1 MATVFLSHAT
11 KDDALTGDLLRWL
24 HENGFRDT
32 FVDHLDILGGD
43 NWTDRLRDQ
52 AAACR
57 VVICVLTEN
66 WLNSSDCFNEFQA
79 AWYMGKSILPLF
91 FVDIDAPGSGE
102 PARRLGRVLA
112 ETQGI
117 DLRGAIG
124 PDGTVDLAR
133 DPDTADLLARSLRAF
148 GAQSEIGLDPTAFS
162 IDPAARPTPF
172 PGLVSFGDRD
182 ADAAIFYGRSR
193 EIAEAIEELRSM
205 RANADRRPLAILG
218 VSGAGKSSFLKA
230 GILPRLRREPRSW
243 LPLRAFRPGIDG
255 LDGFARAI
263 SQTLA
268 DHGAVEAPGDIRAML
283 ESALAQGETAG
294 AAALDEVLDR
304 LSGKLRGAAGS
315 PGATILISVDQVEE
329 LLRDDS
335 PSTAGLIAYLAA
347 ANEGRR
353 GWMTVMTIRADRLP
367 DLQAHPGFG
376 QLKTR
381 GYDLRQM
388 PPFRFSDVMEQPA
401 ARYGVRLAPE
411 LVDALMDDAPQRDA
425 LPLLAFALQRLWDQ
439 FSADKELLLE
449 DYQRLGRLSGLLR
462 DAAER
467 ALAGLAPGDDTGPPP
482 GQPRDRARLAEGCF
496 IPTLVDVDADGKA
509 TRRTAFWAEFTPD
522 EQTLLRQ
529 FEAWRL
535 VVRRGVGVEATVEVA
550 HEALFREWDRMQAW
564 LEPEIARIGTLRG
577 ISDAA
582 RAWDQSDRNAS
593 LLTHRGQRLA
603 DARALLA
610 APRYRERLGATE
622 RAYLAACAAL
632 RRRGILTTSVAA
644 GVAVAAVGLGVWSW
658 QQSERRMVAEREA
671 GFTERVEAAMQA
683 QDISTLESFTY
694 FILQDPYARTR
705 DDRFAILRRVL
716 SSAKATVDPEYAI
729 ADFALE
735 ALDAPENSLFELE
748 YSAERGVDA
757 ELFPILWRPR
767 ADRIAADWGLPVPG
781 FLQLVENPAFPPRR
795 VVIRRAGDVVFD
807 AMLPETDGRHI
818 LDAAKLD
825 SDDLKAFFEANR
837 ASFASAEAVTGSP
850 DHYYVPD
857 WSVPIWNA
865 GRDREAGSRVLPP
878 GADFTLLLGNLI
890 VDAPQIVL
898 DTAAVDYFFRRF
910 PEAYDITVDE
920 YLAIRGPH
928 VREDL
933 MAWLDAGHS
942 LDDIL
947 FSLGLIAS
955 YGPRETEI
963 DMAAAH
969 EGAAWQAG
977 LYMHGPIRRTRQV
990 AALSEE
996 NDPFASGSFAQS
1008 AYSRPSAPAS
1018 IAPDRTERISLR
1030 TPEADTALTD
1040 PAREATDPLTAP
1052 VRLLLPAPD
1061 ISQPFETWNPVARA
1075 IYRDRSLQL
1084 SEAFLDTRDAT
1095 LDRLRRQTGL
1105 VTLDIAIRSDTR
1117 LGPGDVAVEILDS
1130 DWSAPL
1136 TPDAQDPDGV
1146 IDAVFRALETRVLS
1160 DPARFVFPHD
1170 MAGYLD
1176 TAAPDRKR
1184 WALET
1189 FAHTDLMQLV
1199 AGLVRHETSGA
1210 RPDGAGPA
1218 HLPRFDWLLGALV
1231 FSVAA
1236 NGVSDGEAHLGLWR
1250 DLSDRAA
1257 MPEPPAAPQG
1267 DVGTLVADGV
1277 ASLLADDVSAA
1288 RTAFER
1294 AIAQDA
1300 GAARESFLAA
1310 YSAAAP
1316 QMLASRLRDACRSSA
1331 SPDLGRLGV
1340 QQLDLVLDTA
1350 LDREDSTRFGLCR
1363 LAAQDQVGARDWL
1376 DGAITYAAT
1385 LRPDD
1390 DLTPEDAVWLGRTI
1404 WQRHDPL
1411 SETPGALAVGERF
1424 LLSGIRRTDDPA
1436 RTDALGQALAADCYD
1451 RIDARPCMRRVM
1463 ALAEQAGKPEIGL
1476 FAAEALA
1483 ASHDPGDR
1491 QRVTAMLDLFQA
1503 ARGPAPDYAGQR
1515 ADWYAA
1521 YVSFLRGLVAQ
1532 ASGEASARGH
1542 LTRAMDHPAFRFAAI
1557 PALTQVI
1564 AEEDGPGP
1572 AQALIED
1579 AIAAAEVAAVDPT
1592 NLANLH
1598 ALRLAQAI
1606 EAGTGDDHLAD
1617 MIDLP
1622 RTTDCLQA
1630 YTGPCAAPWLWRAS
1644 AQVLYRFQDW
1654 QTVARTVTDRV
1665 DHPYAKLVA
1674 LMLHAQGGDV
1684 AGAPALL
1691 RRAWQRIDPATW
1703 DKRLELEDQ
1712 AVWREVLLAAAL
1724 GEEID
1729 GYALDTLRAV
1739 LQDPAAFD
1747 GHALSKIGLSRKEL
1761 LTEALFYS
1769 ALRDIALGR
1778 AEEGL
1783 TLLRQ
1788 TREVGYTPALE
1799 HAYAKRLL
1807 AQLEQAER

>member
-66 WLNSSDCFNEFQA
+66 WLTSSDCFNEFQA

-91 FVDIDAPGSGE
+91 FVDIDAPGTGE

-117 DLRGAIG
+117 DLRGALA
-124 PDGTVDLAR
+124 PDGTIDLSR
-133 DPDTADLLARSLRAF
+133 DPGTADLLARSLRAF

-243 LPLRAFRPGIDG
+243 LPLRVFRPGIDP

-268 DHGAVEAPGDIRAML
+268 DHGAAEAPGEIRATL
-283 ESALAQGETAG
+283 EGALAADTGDD
-294 AAALDEVLDR
+294 ALGNTLDR
-304 LSGKLRGAAGS
+304 LSEKLRTAAGS

-335 PSTAGLIAYLAA
+335 PTAARLIACLAA
-347 ANEGRR
+347 AGEGRR
-353 GWMTVMTIRADRLP
+353 GWMTAMTIRADRLP

-401 ARYGVRLAPE
+401 ARYGVHLAPE
-411 LVDALMDDAPQRDA
+411 LVDALMDDSPERDA

-467 ALAGLAPGDDTGPPP
+467 ALAGVAPGDDTGPPP
-482 GQPRDRARLAEGCF
+482 GQQKDRAALAETCF
-496 IPTLVDVDADGKA
+496 IPALVDVDADGKA
-509 TRRTAFWAEFTPD
+509 TRRTALWAGFSPE
-522 EQTLLRQ
+522 EQALLRQ

-535 VVRRGVGVEATVEVA
+535 IVRRGVGEEATVEVA

-564 LEPEIARIGTLRG
+564 LEPEIARIATLRG
-577 ISDAA
+577 IGDAA
-582 RAWDQSDRNAS
+582 RAWEQSGRNPS

-610 APRYRERLGATE
+610 NPRYRDRLDSTD
-622 RAYLAACAAL
+622 RAYLAACTRL
-632 RRRGILTTSVAA
+632 RRRGILTTTIAA

-671 GFTERVEAAMQA
+671 GFDERVAAAMQA

-694 FILQDPYARTR
+694 YILQDPYARTR
-705 DDRFAILRRVL
+705 EDRFAILRRVL
-716 SSAKATVDPEYAI
+716 SSAQTTVDPEYAI

-735 ALDAPENSLFELE
+735 ALDSPESSLFELE
-748 YSAERGVDA
+748 YSSERGVDA

-767 ADRIAADWGLPVPG
+767 ADRIAGEWGLPVPG

-795 VVIRRAGDVVFD
+795 VVIRRAGEVVFD

-818 LDAAKLD
+818 LETSKLD
-825 SDDLKAFFEANR
+825 SDDLKTFFEANR
-837 ASFASAEAVTGSP
+837 ASFAPAEAVTGSP

-890 VDAPQIVL
+890 VDDPQIVL

-910 PEAYDITVDE
+910 PEAYDITVNE

-928 VREDL
+928 VREDML
-933 MAWLDAGHS
+933 AWLDAGHS
-942 LDDIL
+942 LDDML

-955 YGPRETEI
+955 HGPGAREI

-969 EGAAWQAG
+969 EGAGWQAG
-977 LYMHGPIRRTRQV
+977 LYMHGPIRRTREV

-996 NDPFASGSFAQS
+996 NDPFAAGSFGQS

-1018 IAPDRTERISLR
+1018 IAPDRGERVTLR
-1030 TPEADTALTD
+1030 TADTEQSVSGTG
-1040 PAREATDPLTAP
+1040 RETTDPLTAP
-1052 VRLLLPAPD
+1052 VRLLLPTPD
-1061 ISQPFETWNPVARA
+1061 AGQPFEAWHPVAQA
-1075 IYRDRSLQL
+1075 LYRDRTLQL
-1084 SEAFLDTRDAT
+1084 SDTFLDTRDAT
-1095 LDRLRRQTGL
+1095 LDRLRRKTGL
-1105 VTLDIAIRSDTR
+1105 VTLDIAVRSDAR

-1130 DWSAPL
+1130 DWTEPL
-1136 TPDAQDPDGV
+1136 TPDTDDPAAT
-1146 IDAVFRALETRVLS
+1146 IEAVFRALETRVLS

-1176 TAAPDRKR
+1176 SAAPGRKR

-1189 FAHTDLMQLV
+1189 FAYTDLMQLV

-1210 RPDGAGPA
+1210 RPDGADAA
-1218 HLPRFDWLLGALV
+1218 HLLRFDWLLGALV
-1231 FSVAA
+1231 YSVAA
-1236 NGVSDGEAHLGLWR
+1236 HGVTDGEAHLALWR

-1257 MPEPPAAPQG
+1257 GPGASTAPESTATAA
-1267 DVGTLVADGV
+1267 VADGV
-1277 ASLLADDVSAA
+1277 AHLLADDIPAA
-1288 RTAFER
+1288 KAAFER
-1294 AIAQDA
+1294 AITQDPE
-1300 GAARESFLAA
+1300 AARDSFLTA
-1310 YSAAAP
+1310 YANAAP
-1316 QMLASRLRDACRSSA
+1316 AMLADRLRDDCRA
-1331 SPDLGRLGV
+1331 PTRPDLGQLGI
-1340 QQLDLVLDTA
+1340 QQLDLVLATNPAPD
-1350 LDREDSTRFGLCR
+1350 DSTLFGLCR
-1363 LAAQDQVGARDWL
+1363 LAAQDKAGTRDWL
-1376 DGAITYAAT
+1376 DAAIAYAAT
-1385 LRPDD
+1385 LRAED
-1390 DLTPEDAVWLGRTI
+1390 DLDPEEAVWLGRTI

-1411 SETPGALAVGERF
+1411 SETPGALAVGQRF
-1424 LLSGIRRTDDPA
+1424 LQGGTSRIDDPA
-1436 RTDALGQALAADCYD
+1436 RTDALGQALATDCYD
-1451 RIDARPCMRRVM
+1451 RIDTRPCMRRVM

-1483 ASHDPGDR
+1483 ASNAPADR
-1491 QRVTAMLDLFQA
+1491 ERVTAMLDLFQA
-1503 ARGPAPDYAGQR
+1503 ARGLAPDYAGPK

-1521 YVSFLRGLVAQ
+1521 YVSFLRGLLAQ
-1532 ASGEASARGH
+1532 AAGDGDAKAH
-1542 LTRAMDHPAFRFAAI
+1542 LNRAMGHPAFRFAVL
-1557 PALTQVI
+1557 PALSQVT
-1564 AEEDGPGP
+1564 AAQDGPD
-1572 AQALIED
+1572 AARALVED
-1579 AIAAAEVAAVDPT
+1579 ALSAADVASVDPA

-1598 ALRLAQAI
+1598 ALNLAQAI
-1606 EAGTGDDHLAD
+1606 EAGTGEALLPA
-1617 MIDLP
+1617 MVDLP
-1622 RTTDCLQA
+1622 RDTDCLQD
-1630 YTGPCAAPWLWRAS
+1630 YTGPCAAPWLWRAA
-1644 AQVLYRFQDW
+1644 AQVLYRHQDW

-1665 DHPYAKLVA
+1665 EHPYARLVS
-1674 LMLHAQGGDV
+1674 LMLYAQGGDL

-1691 RRAWQRIDPATW
+1691 RRNWQRVDPTTW
-1703 DKRLELEDQ
+1703 DRRLALEDA

-1724 GEEID
+1724 GEEVD
-1729 GYALDTLRAV
+1729 GYRLDHLIGL
-1739 LQDPAAFD
+1739 LQDPAQFD
-1747 GHALSKIGLSRKEL
+1747 GHALSKIGLPREEL

-1769 ALRDIALGR
+1769 AMREIAQGR
-1778 AEEGL
+1778 TEDGL

-1788 TREVGYTPALE
+1788 TRETGYTPALE
-1799 HAYAKRLL
+1799 HAYAKRFL

>member
-91 FVDIDAPGSGE
+91 FVDIDAPGTGE

-112 ETQGI
+112 ESQGI
-117 DLRGAIG
+117 DLRGALA
-124 PDGTVDLAR
+124 PDGTLDLSR
-133 DPDTADLLARSLRAF
+133 DSDTADLLARSLRAF
-148 GAQSEIGLDPTAFS
+148 GAQSEIGLDPTAFA

-230 GILPRLRREPRSW
+230 GVIPRLRREPRSW
-243 LPLRAFRPGIDG
+243 LPLRVFRPGVDA

-268 DHGAVEAPGDIRAML
+268 DHGAVEAPGEIRAQL
-283 ESALAQGETAG
+283 EGALDDVSGSDALAG
-294 AAALDEVLDR
+294 LLDR
-304 LSGKLRGAAGS
+304 LADRLRTAAGT
-315 PGATILISVDQVEE
+315 PVATILISVDQVEE

-335 PSTAGLIAYLAA
+335 PSATRLIACLATA
-347 ANEGRR
+347 SEGRR
-353 GWMTVMTIRADRLP
+353 DWMTAMTIRADRLP

-401 ARYGVRLAPE
+401 ARYGVRLSPE
-411 LVDALMDDAPQRDA
+411 LVDALMDDAPERDA

-467 ALAGLAPGDDTGPPP
+467 ALAGVASGEDTGPPQ
-482 GQPRDRARLAEGCF
+482 GQPKDRAALAERCF
-496 IPTLVDVDADGKA
+496 IPALVDVDADGKA
-509 TRRTAFWAEFTPD
+509 TRRTAMWAEFSPE
-522 EQTLLRQ
+522 EQALMRQ

-535 VVRRGVGVEATVEVA
+535 IVRRGVGAEATVEVA

-564 LEPEIARIGTLRG
+564 LEPEIARIATLRG
-577 ISDAA
+577 VSDAA
-582 RAWDQSDRNAS
+582 RAWEQSGRNTA
-593 LLTHRGQRLA
+593 LLTHRGQRLTE
-603 DARALLA
+603 ARALLA
-610 APRYRERLGATE
+610 APRYRDRLSAND
-622 RAYLAACAAL
+622 RAYLAACAGL
-632 RRRGILTTSVAA
+632 RRRGILTTSLAA
-644 GVAVAAVGLGVWSW
+644 GVAVAALGLGIWSYL
-658 QQSERRMVAEREA
+658 QSERRMVAEREA
-671 GFTERVEAAMQA
+671 GFAERVEAAMQA

-694 FILQDPYARTR
+694 YILQDPYARTR

-716 SSAKATVDPEYAI
+716 SSARATVDPEYAM
-729 ADFALE
+729 ADFAFA
-735 ALDAPENSLFELE
+735 ALDAPESGLFELE
-748 YSAERGVDA
+748 YSSERGVDA

-767 ADRIAADWGLPVPG
+767 ADRIAGQWGLPVPG
-781 FLQLVENPAFPPRR
+781 FFQLVENPAFPPRR
-795 VVIRRAGDVVFD
+795 VVIRRAGEVVFD

-818 LDAAKLD
+818 LDASKLD
-825 SDDLKAFFEANR
+825 SDDLTAFFDANR
-837 ASFASAEAVTGSP
+837 ASFASAEAVTGAP

-865 GRDREAGSRVLPP
+865 GRDREAGSRLLPP

-890 VDAPQIVL
+890 VEDPQIVL

-910 PEAYDITVDE
+910 PEAYDITVNE

-928 VREDL
+928 VREDML
-933 MAWLDAGHS
+933 AWLEAGHS
-942 LDDIL
+942 LDDML

-955 YGPRETEI
+955 HGPSAREI

-969 EGAAWQAG
+969 EGAGWQAG
-977 LYMHGPIRRTRQV
+977 LYMHGPIRRTREV

-996 NDPFASGSFAQS
+996 NDPFAAGSFGQS
-1008 AYSRPSAPAS
+1008 TYSRPSAPAS
-1018 IAPDRTERISLR
+1018 IPIDRSDRVSLR
-1030 TPEADTALTD
+1030 TADTADTISG

-1052 VRLLLPAPD
+1052 IRLLLPAPD
-1061 ISQPFETWNPVARA
+1061 TSRPFEDWHPVAQA
-1075 IYRDRSLQL
+1075 LYRDRTLQL
-1084 SEAFLDTRDAT
+1084 SDAFLDTRDAT
-1095 LDRLRRQTGL
+1095 LDRLRRKTGL
-1105 VTLDIAIRSDTR
+1105 VTLDVAVRSDAR

-1136 TPDAQDPDGV
+1136 TPEADDPAAT
-1146 IDAVFRALETRVLS
+1146 IETVFRALETRVLS

-1176 TAAPDRKR
+1176 TAAPGRKR

-1210 RPDGAGPA
+1210 RPDGADAA

-1236 NGVSDGEAHLGLWR
+1236 HGVTEGEAHLALWR
-1250 DLSDRAA
+1250 DLSDHAA
-1257 MPEPPAAPQG
+1257 RPDPVTPPETEAGAAI
-1267 DVGTLVADGV
+1267 ADGV
-1277 ASLLADDVSAA
+1277 AHLLADDIPAA

-1300 GAARESFLAA
+1300 ESARDSFLTTYA
-1310 YSAAAP
+1310 AAAP
-1316 QMLASRLRDACRSSA
+1316 DMLADRLRDDCRSPTR
-1331 SPDLGRLGV
+1331 PDLGQLGV
-1340 QQLDLVLDTA
+1340 QQLDLVLDTD
-1350 LDREDSTRFGLCR
+1350 LSRQDSTLFGLCR
-1363 LAAQDQVGARDWL
+1363 LAAQDKAGTRDWL
-1376 DGAITYAAT
+1376 DSAIAYAAT
-1385 LRPDD
+1385 LRSQD
-1390 DLTPEDAVWLGRTI
+1390 DLSPDEADWLGRTI
-1404 WQRHDPL
+1404 WQRHAPL
-1411 SETPGALAVGERF
+1411 SETPGALAVGQRF
-1424 LLSGIRRTDDPA
+1424 LLGGISRIDDPA
-1436 RTDALGQALAADCYD
+1436 RTDTLGQSLATDCYG
-1451 RIDARPCMRRVM
+1451 RIDTRPCMRRVM

-1483 ASHDPGDR
+1483 ASNAPADR
-1491 QRVTAMLDLFQA
+1491 QRVTAILDLFQA
-1503 ARGPAPDYAGQR
+1503 ARGLTPDYAGAK

-1532 ASGEASARGH
+1532 AAGDTGARAH
-1542 LTRAMDHPAFRFAAI
+1542 LTGAMVHPAFRFAVL
-1557 PALTQVI
+1557 PALTR
-1564 AEEDGPGP
+1564 ATTAEDGTD
-1572 AQALIED
+1572 AARALVAE
-1579 AIAAAEVAAVDPT
+1579 ALAAADVAAVDPT

-1598 ALRLAQAI
+1598 ALNLAQAI
-1606 EAGTGDDHLAD
+1606 EAGTGEALLSD
-1617 MIDLP
+1617 MVALP
-1622 RTTDCLQA
+1622 RNADCLQA
-1630 YTGPCAAPWLWRAS
+1630 YTGPCAAPWLWRAA
-1644 AQVLYRFQDW
+1644 AQVLYRHQDW

-1674 LMLHAQGGDV
+1674 LMLYAQGGDL

-1691 RRAWQRIDPATW
+1691 RRSWQRIDPATW
-1703 DKRLELEDQ
+1703 DRRLDLED
-1712 AVWREVLLAAAL
+1712 ANVWREVLLAAAL
-1724 GEEID
+1724 GEEVE
-1729 GYALDTLRAV
+1729 GYGLDHLLAILR
-1739 LQDPAAFD
+1739 DPAQFD
-1747 GHALSKIGLSRKEL
+1747 GHGLSKIGLPREEL

-1769 ALRDIALGR
+1769 AMREIAQGR
-1778 AEEGL
+1778 TKEGL

-1788 TREVGYTPALE
+1788 TRETGAAATLE
-1799 HAYAKRLL
+1799 YAYAKRFLD
-1807 AQLEQAER
+1807 QLEQADR

>member
-57 VVICVLTEN
+57 VVICVLTGN

-91 FVDIDAPGSGE
+91 FVDIDAPGTGE

-112 ETQGI
+112 ESQGI
-117 DLRGAIG
+117 DLRGALA
-124 PDGTVDLAR
+124 PDGTVDLSR

-230 GILPRLRREPRSW
+230 GVIPRLRREPRSW
-243 LPLRAFRPGIDG
+243 LPLRVFRPGIDA

-268 DHGAVEAPGDIRAML
+268 DHGAVEAPGEIRAML
-283 ESALAQGETAG
+283 EGALASDAG
-294 AAALDEVLDR
+294 ADALVELLDR
-304 LSGKLRGAAGS
+304 LAEKLRSAAGT

-335 PSTAGLIAYLAA
+335 PPAAQLIACLAA
-347 ANEGRR
+347 ASEARR
-353 GWMTVMTIRADRLP
+353 GWMTAMTIRADRLP

-411 LVDALMDDAPQRDA
+411 LVDALMDDAPERDA

-439 FSADKELLLE
+439 FSADKELLLD

-467 ALAGLAPGDDTGPPP
+467 ALAGVAPGEETGPPQ
-482 GQPRDRARLAEGCF
+482 GQPKDRAALAERCF
-496 IPTLVDVDADGKA
+496 IPALVDVDADGKA
-509 TRRTAFWAEFTPD
+509 TRRTALWAEFSPE
-522 EQTLLRQ
+522 EQSLLRQ

-535 VVRRGVGVEATVEVA
+535 IVRRGVGEEATVEVA
-550 HEALFREWDRMQAW
+550 HEALFREWDRMQVW
-564 LEPEIARIGTLRG
+564 LEPEIARIATLRAV
-577 ISDAA
+577 SDAA
-582 RAWDQSDRNAS
+582 RAWEQSGRNAS
-593 LLTHRGQRLA
+593 LLTHRGQRLS

-610 APRYRERLGATE
+610 DLRYRDRLGATE
-622 RAYLAACAAL
+622 RAYLAACARL
-632 RRRGILTTSVAA
+632 RRRGILTTSIAA
-644 GVAVAAVGLGVWSW
+644 GVAVAAVGLGTWSYL
-658 QQSERRMVAEREA
+658 QSERRMVAEREA
-671 GFTERVEAAMQA
+671 GFTERVETAMQA

-694 FILQDPYARTR
+694 YILQDPYARTR

-716 SSAKATVDPEYAI
+716 SSARATVDPEYAI

-735 ALDAPENSLFELE
+735 AL
-748 YSAERGVDA
+748 
-757 ELFPILWRPR
+757 
-767 ADRIAADWGLPVPG
+767 
-781 FLQLVENPAFPPRR
+781 
-795 VVIRRAGDVVFD
+795 
-807 AMLPETDGRHI
+807 
-818 LDAAKLD
+818 
-825 SDDLKAFFEANR
+825 
-837 ASFASAEAVTGSP
+837 
-850 DHYYVPD
+850 
-857 WSVPIWNA
+857 
-865 GRDREAGSRVLPP
+865 
-878 GADFTLLLGNLI
+878 
-890 VDAPQIVL
+890 VL

-928 VREDL
+928 VREDML
-933 MAWLDAGHS
+933 AWLDAGHS
-942 LDDIL
+942 LDDML

-955 YGPRETEI
+955 HGPAERDI

-969 EGAAWQAG
+969 EGAGWQAG
-977 LYMHGPIRRTRQV
+977 LYMHGPIRRTREV
-990 AALSEE
+990 AALSEK
-996 NDPFASGSFAQS
+996 NDPFAAGSFGQS

-1018 IAPDRTERISLR
+1018 IPDDRSERVTLRAADASDATEAVSG
-1030 TPEADTALTD
+1030 

-1052 VRLLLPAPD
+1052 VRLLLPTPD
-1061 ISQPFETWNPVARA
+1061 AGQPFDTWHPVAQA
-1075 IYRDRSLQL
+1075 LYRDRTLQL
-1084 SEAFLDTRDAT
+1084 SDAFLDTRDAT
-1095 LDRLRRQTGL
+1095 LDRLRRKTGL
-1105 VTLDIAIRSDTR
+1105 VTLDIAVRSDAR

-1136 TPDAQDPDGV
+1136 TPEADDPAAT
-1146 IDAVFRALETRVLS
+1146 IEAVFRALETRVLS

-1176 TAAPDRKR
+1176 TAAPGRKR

-1210 RPDGAGPA
+1210 RPNSADAA

-1236 NGVSDGEAHLGLWR
+1236 HGVADGEAHLTLWR

-1257 MPEPPAAPQG
+1257 RNDPVPTAQTE
-1267 DVGTLVADGV
+1267 VGTAVADGV
-1277 ASLLADDVSAA
+1277 AHLLADDLPAA
-1288 RTAFER
+1288 KTAFER
-1294 AIAQDA
+1294 AIALDA
-1300 GAARESFLAA
+1300 ETARNRFLAA
-1310 YSAAAP
+1310 YAAAAP
-1316 QMLASRLRDACRSSA
+1316 VMLADRLRDDCRTPTR
-1331 SPDLGRLGV
+1331 PDLGRPAV

-1350 LDREDSTRFGLCR
+1350 LPRQDSTLFGLCR
-1363 LAAQDQVGARDWL
+1363 LAAQDKAGTRDWL
-1376 DGAITYAAT
+1376 DSAIAYAAT
-1385 LRPDD
+1385 LRSEK
-1390 DLTPEDAVWLGRTI
+1390 DLTPDQAVWLGRTI
-1404 WQRHDPL
+1404 WQRHEPL
-1411 SETPGALAVGERF
+1411 SETPGALAVGQRF
-1424 LLSGIRRTDDPA
+1424 LLGGISRVDDPA
-1436 RTDALGQALAADCYD
+1436 RTDTLGQTLATDCYD
-1451 RIDARPCMRRVM
+1451 RIDTRPCMRRVM

-1483 ASHDPGDR
+1483 ASNAPADR

-1503 ARGPAPDYAGQR
+1503 ARGLTPDYAGPK

-1532 ASGEASARGH
+1532 AAGDSGAKAH
-1542 LTRAMDHPAFRFAAI
+1542 LTAAMVHPAFRFAVL
-1557 PALTQVI
+1557 PALTRATAAQ
-1564 AEEDGPGP
+1564 DGPD
-1572 AQALIED
+1572 AARALVAE
-1579 AIAAAEVAAVDPT
+1579 ALAAADVAAVDPT

-1598 ALRLAQAI
+1598 ALNLAQAI
-1606 EAGTGDDHLAD
+1606 EAGTGDDLLSEMVA
-1617 MIDLP
+1617 LP
-1622 RTTDCLQA
+1622 RSTDCLQD
-1630 YTGPCAAPWLWRAS
+1630 YTGPCAAPWLWRAA
-1644 AQVLYRFQDW
+1644 AQVLYRYQDW

-1674 LMLHAQGGDV
+1674 LMLYAQGGEL

-1691 RRAWQRIDPATW
+1691 RRNWQRVDPSTW
-1703 DKRLELEDQ
+1703 DRRLDLEDDG
-1712 AVWREVLLAAAL
+1712 VWREVLLAAAL
-1724 GEEID
+1724 GEEVE
-1729 GYALDTLRAV
+1729 GYALDRLLAI
-1739 LQDPAAFD
+1739 LQDPARFD
-1747 GHALSKIGLSRKEL
+1747 GHGLSKIGLARKEL

-1769 ALRDIALGR
+1769 AMRELAGGR
-1778 AEEGL
+1778 AEDGV

-1788 TREVGYTPALE
+1788 TRDAGDPATLE
-1799 HAYAKRLL
+1799 YAYAKRLL

>member
-57 VVICVLTEN
+57 VVICVLTEH

-91 FVDIDAPGSGE
+91 FVDIEAPGSGE

-117 DLRGAIG
+117 DLRGALA
-124 PDGTVDLAR
+124 PDGTIDLSH

-148 GAQSEIGLDPTAFS
+148 GAQSEIGLDPTAFA
-162 IDPAARPTPF
+162 IDPTARPTPF
-172 PGLVSFGDRD
+172 PGLLSFGDRD
-182 ADAAIFYGRSR
+182 ADAAVFYGRSR

-230 GILPRLRREPRSW
+230 GIIPRLRREPRSW
-243 LPLRAFRPGIDG
+243 LPLRVFRPGIDA
-255 LDGFARAI
+255 LDSFARAI

-268 DHGAVEAPGDIRAML
+268 DHGAAKAPGEIRAML
-283 ESALAQGETAG
+283 EAALAEVDGAQNTAI
-294 AAALDEVLDR
+294 LDALDR
-304 LSGKLRGAAGS
+304 LSEQLRTAAGAPS
-315 PGATILISVDQVEE
+315 ATILISVDQVEE

-335 PSTAGLIAYLAA
+335 PSAARLIACLAA
-347 ANEGRR
+347 ASEGRR
-353 GWMTVMTIRADRLP
+353 GWMTALTIRADRLP

-376 QLKTR
+376 RLKTR

-411 LVDALMDDAPQRDA
+411 LVDALMDDAPERDA

-467 ALAGLAPGDDTGPPP
+467 ALAGVAPGEDTGPPP
-482 GQPRDRARLAEGCF
+482 GQPKDRAKLAEGCF
-496 IPTLVDVDADGKA
+496 IPALVDVDADGKA
-509 TRRTAFWAEFTPD
+509 TRRTAFWAEFSPE

-535 VVRRGVGVEATVEVA
+535 VVRRGVGDEATVEVA

-564 LEPEIARIGTLRG
+564 LEPEIARIGTLRAVTE
-577 ISDAA
+577 AA
-582 RAWDQSDRNAS
+582 RAWDQSGRNTA
-593 LLTHRGQRLA
+593 LLTHRAQRLA

-610 APRYRERLGATE
+610 NQRYRDRLGTTE
-622 RAYLAACAAL
+622 RAYLAACAGL

-644 GVAVAAVGLGVWSW
+644 GVAVAAVGLGAWSW
-658 QQSERRMVAEREA
+658 QQSERRLVAEREA

-683 QDISTLESFTY
+683 EDISTLESFTY
-694 FILQDPYARTR
+694 YILQDPYARTR

-716 SSAKATVDPEYAI
+716 SSAKTTIDPEYAI

-735 ALDAPENSLFELE
+735 ALDAPESSLFELE
-748 YSAERGVDA
+748 YSTERGVDA

-795 VVIRRAGDVVFD
+795 VVIRRAGEVVFD

-825 SDDLKAFFEANR
+825 SDDLKAFFDANR
-837 ASFASAEAVTGSP
+837 ASFAPAEAVTGSP
-850 DHYYVPD
+850 NHYYVPD

-865 GRDREAGSRVLPP
+865 GRNRDAGSRLLPP

-890 VDAPQIVL
+890 VDDPQIVL

-933 MAWLDAGHS
+933 LAWLDAGHS

-955 YGPRETEI
+955 HGPRETEI

-990 AALSEE
+990 AALTDKR
-996 NDPFASGSFAQS
+996 DPFAAGSFGQS
-1008 AYSRPSAPAS
+1008 TYSRPSAPAS
-1018 IAPDRTERISLR
+1018 IPTDRSERITLH
-1030 TPEADTALTD
+1030 TPKAEATATS
-1040 PAREATDPLTAP
+1040 PARETADPLTAP
-1052 VRLLLPAPD
+1052 VRLLLPAADP
-1061 ISQPFETWNPVARA
+1061 SQPFEAWHPVAKA
-1075 IYRDRSLQL
+1075 IYRDRTLQL
-1084 SEAFLDTRDAT
+1084 SDDFLDTRDAT
-1095 LDRLRRQTGL
+1095 LSRLRRQTGL
-1105 VTLDIAIRSDTR
+1105 VTLDIAIRSDIR

-1130 DWSAPL
+1130 DWSAPV
-1136 TPDAQDPDGV
+1136 TPDTDDPTAT
-1146 IDAVFRALETRVLS
+1146 IEAVFRALETRVLS

-1176 TAAPDRKR
+1176 AAAPGRKR

-1210 RPDGAGPA
+1210 RPDNAIA
-1218 HLPRFDWLLGALV
+1218 AQLPRFDWLLGALV
-1231 FSVAA
+1231 FSAAA
-1236 NGVSDGEAHLGLWR
+1236 NDVSDGAGHLALWR
-1250 DLSDRAA
+1250 DLSDRTA
-1257 MPEPPAAPQG
+1257 MADPPTPPDTQVSAMVAEGVAHLMADETPAAK
-1267 DVGTLVADGV
+1267 A
-1277 ASLLADDVSAA
+1277 
-1288 RTAFER
+1288 AFER
-1294 AIAQDA
+1294 AVEQDA
-1300 GAARESFLAA
+1300 ETARESFVSA
-1310 YSAAAP
+1310 YAAAAP
-1316 QMLASRLRDACRSSA
+1316 EMLVRRLREDCSA
-1331 SPDLGRLGV
+1331 ATSPDLGLLGV
-1340 QQLDLVLDTA
+1340 QQLDLVLDTD
-1350 LDREDSTRFGLCR
+1350 LDPEDSTRFGLCR
-1363 LAAQDQVGARDWL
+1363 LTAQDRVGTRDWL
-1376 DGAITYAAT
+1376 DEAISYAAS
-1385 LRPDD
+1385 LRSEDE
-1390 DLTPEDAVWLGRTI
+1390 LAPEGAVWFGRTI

-1411 SETPGALAVGERF
+1411 SETPGALAVGQRF
-1424 LLSGIRRTDDPA
+1424 LLAGIRRIDDPA
-1436 RTDALGQALAADCYD
+1436 RTDALGQALATDCYD
-1451 RIDARPCMRRVM
+1451 RIDTRPCMRRVM

-1483 ASHDPGDR
+1483 TSADPQDR

-1503 ARGPAPDYAGQR
+1503 ARGLSPDYAGPK

-1521 YVSFLRGLVAQ
+1521 YVSFQRGLVAQ
-1532 ASGEASARGH
+1532 ADSDPDAKAQ
-1542 LTRAMDHPAFRFAAI
+1542 LARAMAHPAFRFAAI
-1557 PALTQVI
+1557 PALAQVT
-1564 AEEDGPGP
+1564 AREDGPD
-1572 AQALIED
+1572 AAKALVDE
-1579 AIAAAEVAAVDPT
+1579 ALAATDVADVDPT
-1592 NLANLH
+1592 NLANLR
-1598 ALRLAQAI
+1598 ALHLAQAI
-1606 EAGTGDDHLAD
+1606 EAGTGDDLIAD
-1617 MIDLP
+1617 MVALP
-1622 RTTDCLQA
+1622 RSTDCLQD
-1630 YTGPCAAPWLWRAS
+1630 YTGPCAAPWLWRAG
-1644 AQVLYRFQDW
+1644 AQVLYRYQDW

-1674 LMLHAQGGDV
+1674 LMLYAQGGEV

-1691 RRAWQRIDPATW
+1691 RRNWQRIDPTTW
-1703 DKRLELEDQ
+1703 NRRLELEDE

-1724 GEEID
+1724 AEDVEGF
-1729 GYALDTLRAV
+1729 ALDHLLTM

-1747 GHALSKIGLSRKEL
+1747 RHRLSKIGLSREEL

-1769 ALRDIALGR
+1769 AMREIAEGR
-1778 AEEGL
+1778 SDEGL
-1783 TLLRQ
+1783 ALLRQ
-1788 TREVGYTPALE
+1788 TREAGYAPALE
-1799 HAYAKRLL
+1799 YAYAKRFLT
-1807 AQLEQAER
+1807 QLEQAER

>member
-57 VVICVLTEN
+57 VVICVLTGN

-91 FVDIDAPGSGE
+91 FVDIEAPGSGE
-102 PARRLGRVLA
+102 PARRLSRVLA

-117 DLRGAIG
+117 DLRGALA
-124 PDGTVDLAR
+124 PDGRIDLSR
-133 DPDTADLLARSLRAF
+133 DADTADLLARSLRAF
-148 GAQSEIGLDPTAFS
+148 GAQSEIGLDPTAFA

-230 GILPRLRREPRSW
+230 GVIPRLRREPRSW
-243 LPLRAFRPGIDG
+243 LPLRVFRPGIDA
-255 LDGFARAI
+255 LDGFARAL

-268 DHGAVEAPGDIRAML
+268 DHGTAEAPGEIRAML
-283 ESALAQGETAG
+283 EGALAEGAG
-294 AAALDEVLDR
+294 PEALLDALDR
-304 LSGKLRGAAGS
+304 LAEKLRSAAGS

-335 PSTAGLIAYLAA
+335 PAAARLIACLAA
-347 ANEGRR
+347 ASEGRR
-353 GWMTVMTIRADRLP
+353 GWMTAMTIRADRLP

-411 LVDALMDDAPQRDA
+411 LVDALMDDAPERDA

-467 ALAGLAPGDDTGPPP
+467 ALAGVAPGENTGPPP
-482 GQPRDRARLAEGCF
+482 GHPKDQAKLAEGCF
-496 IPTLVDVDADGKA
+496 IPALVDVDADGKA
-509 TRRTAFWAEFTPD
+509 TRRTAFWAEFSPE
-522 EQTLLRQ
+522 EQSLLRQ

-535 VVRRGVGVEATVEVA
+535 VVRRGVGEEATVEVA

-564 LEPEIARIGTLRG
+564 LEPEIARIGTLRAVA
-577 ISDAA
+577 DAA
-582 RAWDQSDRNAS
+582 RAWDQSGRNTG

-603 DARALLA
+603 EARALLA
-610 APRYRERLGATE
+610 DPRYRDRLGATE
-622 RAYLAACAAL
+622 RAYLGACAGL

-644 GVAVAAVGLGVWSW
+644 GVAVAAVGLGAWSW

-694 FILQDPYARTR
+694 YILQDPYARTR

-716 SSAKATVDPEYAI
+716 SSAKASVDPEYAI

-735 ALDAPENSLFELE
+735 ALDAPESSLFELE

-757 ELFPILWRPR
+757 GLFPILWRPR

-795 VVIRRAGDVVFD
+795 VVIRRAGEVVFD

-818 LDAAKLD
+818 LDVSKLA
-825 SDDLKAFFEANR
+825 SSDLKAFFDANR

-865 GRDREAGSRVLPP
+865 GRDRDGGSRVLPP

-890 VDAPQIVL
+890 VDDPQIVL

-933 MAWLDAGHS
+933 LAWLDAGHS

-955 YGPRETEI
+955 HGPRETRI

-990 AALSEE
+990 AAISEKH
-996 NDPFASGSFAQS
+996 DPFAAGSFGQS
-1008 AYSRPSAPAS
+1008 TYSRPSAPAS
-1018 IAPDRTERISLR
+1018 IPIDRGERVSLR
-1030 TPEADTALTD
+1030 TATADDTVTD
-1040 PAREATDPLTAP
+1040 PARDTADPLTAP

-1061 ISQPFETWNPVARA
+1061 PGQQFETWNPVAKA
-1075 IYRDRSLQL
+1075 IYRDRTLQL
-1084 SEAFLDTRDAT
+1084 SDAFLDTRDAT
-1095 LDRLRRQTGL
+1095 LDRLRRKTGL
-1105 VTLDIAIRSDTR
+1105 VTLDIAVRSDTR

-1130 DWSAPL
+1130 DWSAPV
-1136 TPDAQDPDGV
+1136 TPDAEDPNAT
-1146 IDAVFRALETRVLS
+1146 IEAVFRALETRVLA

-1176 TAAPDRKR
+1176 TAAPGRKR

-1199 AGLVRHETSGA
+1199 AGLVRHETSGS
-1210 RPDGAGPA
+1210 RPDGAGAA

-1236 NGVSDGEAHLGLWR
+1236 HDAPDGEAHLALWR

-1257 MPEPPAAPQG
+1257 MTDPPAAP
-1267 DVGTLVADGV
+1267 DTAASATVAEGIGH
-1277 ASLLADDVSAA
+1277 LLADDVPAA
-1288 RTAFER
+1288 KAAFER
-1294 AIAQDA
+1294 AVAQDA
-1300 GAARESFLAA
+1300 ASARKSFLATYA
-1310 YSAAAP
+1310 DTADG
-1316 QMLASRLRDACRSSA
+1316 MLATRLRDECRSA
-1331 SPDLGRLGV
+1331 TRPDLGRLGV
-1340 QQLDLVLDTA
+1340 AQLDLVLDTD
-1350 LDREDSTRFGLCR
+1350 LPREDSTRFSLCR
-1363 LAAQDQVGARDWL
+1363 LAAQDKAGMRDWL
-1376 DGAITYAAT
+1376 DGAIAFAAS
-1385 LRPDD
+1385 LRSDD
-1390 DLTPEDAVWLGRTI
+1390 DLAPDDAIWLGRTI

-1411 SETPGALAVGERF
+1411 SETPGALAVGQRF
-1424 LLSGIRRTDDPA
+1424 LLGGIARLDDPA
-1436 RTDALGQALAADCYD
+1436 RSDALGQALATDCYD
-1451 RIDARPCMRRVM
+1451 RIDTRPCMRRVM

-1476 FAAEALA
+1476 FAAEGLA
-1483 ASHDPGDR
+1483 ASSDPADR
-1491 QRVTAMLDLFQA
+1491 RRVTAMLDLFQA
-1503 ARGPAPDYAGQR
+1503 ARGLTPDYAGSQ

-1532 ASGEASARGH
+1532 AAGEATAREH
-1542 LTRAMDHPAFRFAAI
+1542 LARAMDHPAFRFAAL
-1557 PALTQVI
+1557 PALTQVT
-1564 AEEDGPGP
+1564 AARDGP
-1572 AQALIED
+1572 D
-1579 AIAAAEVAAVDPT
+1579 AAAALVEEALAAADVATVEPT

-1598 ALRLAQAI
+1598 ALHLAQAI
-1606 EAGTGDDHLAD
+1606 EAGTGDELLSD
-1617 MIDLP
+1617 MVALP
-1622 RTTDCLQA
+1622 RTTDCLQQ
-1630 YTGPCAAPWLWRAS
+1630 YTGPCAAPWLWRGA
-1644 AQVLYRFQDW
+1644 AQVLYRYQDW

-1665 DHPYAKLVA
+1665 DHPYARLVA
-1674 LMLHAQGGDV
+1674 LMLYAQGGDI

-1691 RRAWQRIDPATW
+1691 RRNWQRIDPTTW
-1703 DKRLELEDQ
+1703 DRRLDLEDEG
-1712 AVWREVLLAAAL
+1712 VWREVLLAAAL
-1724 GEEID
+1724 GEEVE
-1729 GYALDTLRAV
+1729 GYALDHLRAI

-1747 GHALSKIGLSRKEL
+1747 GHGLSKIGLSRDEL

-1769 ALRDIALGR
+1769 AMREIAQGR
-1778 AEEGL
+1778 TEEGL
-1783 TLLRQ
+1783 ALLRQ
-1788 TREVGYTPALE
+1788 TREAGYAPALE
-1799 HAYAKRLL
+1799 YAYAKRFL
-1807 AQLEQAER
+1807 AQLEQAGR